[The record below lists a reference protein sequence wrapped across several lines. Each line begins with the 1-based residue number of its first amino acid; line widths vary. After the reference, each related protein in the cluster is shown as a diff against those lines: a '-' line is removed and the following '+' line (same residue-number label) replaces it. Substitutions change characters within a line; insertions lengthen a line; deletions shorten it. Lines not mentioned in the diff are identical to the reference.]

1 MSPLRQQVPSWRR
14 PDVGELR
21 LGPVFAALGLLC
33 MLLLEV
39 WQSGMVRS
47 LSVQTSE
54 TTRRLQLASAEL
66 EWTRSA
72 REDGLDRAGVAP
84 MAAGLGLR
92 PTDPGQF
99 VSLPAEYLEAADAPA
114 ADAPRGLLAAVGRAL
129 SPVVPDAQARGR
141 DVN

>member
-1 MSPLRQQVPSWRR
+1 MSPIRRDQPSWRR
-14 PDVGELR
+14 PDGREIH
-21 LGPVFAALGLLC
+21 LGPVLAALGLLG

-92 PTDPGQF
+92 PTDPSQF
-99 VSLPAEYLEAADAPA
+99 VSLPEEYLADAAPVVA
-114 ADAPRGLLAAVGRAL
+114 GAPRGLLASVGRAL
-129 SPVVPDAQARGR
+129 SPLVPDAQARGR

>member
-1 MSPLRQQVPSWRR
+1 MSPIRRDVPSWRR
-14 PDVGELR
+14 PDGREIR
-21 LGPVFAALGLLC
+21 LGPVLAALGLLC

-39 WQSGMVRS
+39 WQSGLVRS

-66 EWTRSA
+66 EWTRSV

-92 PTDPGQF
+92 PTDPEQF
-99 VSLPAEYLEAADAPA
+99 VSLPEEYLAKSEAPVIGA
-114 ADAPRGLLAAVGRAL
+114 RKGLLAAVGRAL
-129 SPVVPDAQARGR
+129 SPVVQDAQARGR